1 MSLITNDYEA
11 FLFVKNHLLTQNAKA
26 MSDSDD
32 CLYRGYSDIT
42 LNAAREEAY
51 RLAKEQVEDWVD
63 TEDLQADLFYDILPT
78 KNCDAMC
85 AVGCLISDDF
95 YSQDFEGRT
104 IERSCQVWDAVKLSN
119 PLWKMTDASH
129 EMLKKLQSVHDN
141 NDPEDWEVLL
151 SRFSTSFDKYGD
163 YEMEKE
169 ND

>member
-1 MSLITNDYEA
+1 MSLVINDYEA
-11 FLFVKNHLLTQNAKA
+11 FSLIQDHLLNQKEQAK
-26 MSDSDD
+26 DTNDD
-32 CLYRGYSDIT
+32 CQYRGYKKSTIAEAQDKAENFLLDSAEEYSD
-42 LNAAREEAY
+42 
-51 RLAKEQVEDWVD
+51 
-63 TEDLQADLFYDILPT
+63 EDLFHKMFSFLEGEVPNA
-78 KNCDAMC
+78 KC

-151 SRFSTSFDKYGD
+151 SRFNTSFDKHGD
-163 YEMEKE
+163 YEQEKE
-169 ND
+169 DV